1 MLANFKEA
9 VNYKK
14 LTENKN
20 VTEPVVLK
28 VSDIY
33 VYFWLGNNI
42 NIFLTCNKLSV
53 QISTC
58 MNWHP
63 IFYENSN
70 INGGN

>member
-33 VYFWLGNNI
+33 VYF
-42 NIFLTCNKLSV
+42 
-53 QISTC
+53 
-58 MNWHP
+58 
-63 IFYENSN
+63 
-70 INGGN
+70 